1 MLNPKTNYMNILILQ
16 GSPRANGNTAWMAEE
31 YKKAAESAGHQVTI
45 VDVAKKKI
53 NGCLACEYCHT
64 KGDGAC
70 IQKDDMQEL
79 YPLMNEAEVLVL
91 AAPIYYFTLCA
102 QIQAPVQ
109 RMYCVN
115 KPAKVKKM
123 SLLMSSYSPNVYDG
137 AIGEY
142 RGICNYW
149 QVENMGV
156 VTAKVDEQK
165 TDATRQ
171 KVIALASK
179 L

>member
-1 MLNPKTNYMNILILQ
+1 MNILILQ